1 MAKKKLT
8 LEDMLVP
15 VDEIPYE
22 VPENW
27 CWVKFEHLVK
37 DTKLGL
43 VRSVKQQSID
53 YEYNYLKMNNI
64 TNSGEIDLN
73 GIVNVNADRD
83 EIEVY
88 SLKKGDFLF
97 NTRNSKELV
106 GKNTVV
112 KEDFQDIMLFNNNIM
127 RVRFHEGINPQIVS
141 SYLNSPMGQRK
152 LDEIKRVTTNI
163 AAIYA
168 KDLNKILIPIP
179 PLAEQE
185 RIVNRIESLF
195 DKVDRAAELVDEA
208 RDGFEKRRAAIL
220 EMAFSGE
227 LTKCD
232 SINDN
237 EIDLSTLS
245 KDIVDF
251 DIPCEIPN
259 NWKWLKFNEC
269 CTFLGS
275 GVTPKGGSS
284 VYSEKGTPFI
294 RSQNVL
300 KGSLDMSDV
309 VYISDEIQEKM
320 KRTTVYS
327 KDTLL
332 NITGASIGRC
342 AYVPNDIEEANVN
355 QHVCILRFKEYI
367 DYKYPSYW
375 INSPIFQNI
384 INKEQ
389 IGATRQA
396 LNFKQLRGMWIPV
409 PHIDEQRKIVDILD
423 RLMEKEKEISELS
436 DMDYNIESIKKSILA
451 KAFRGEL
458 GSNDLNEE
466 SSTELLKQLIK

>member
-27 CWVKFEHLVK
+27 CWTRLKFIIDKINYGYTESASMDNIGPKFLRITDIKENGVDWNSVPYCIIDEK
-37 DTKLGL
+37 NYEKYKLNKGDI
-43 VRSVKQQSID
+43 VVARTGATTGKNHII
-53 YEYNYLKMNNI
+53 EE
-64 TNSGEIDLN
+64 EIDAVFASYLIRFTLN
-73 GIVNVNADRD
+73 KDINRKYISYFMKTQDYWNQIMEERKGIAQPGVNAQKL
-83 EIEVY
+83 
-88 SLKKGDFLF
+88 S
-97 NTRNSKELV
+97 
-106 GKNTVV
+106 
-112 KEDFQDIMLFNNNIM
+112 NI
-127 RVRFHEGINPQIVS
+127 I
-141 SYLNSPMGQRK
+141 
-152 LDEIKRVTTNI
+152 
-163 AAIYA
+163 
-168 KDLNKILIPIP
+168 IPLP

-195 DKVDRAAELVDEA
+195 DKVDRVAELVDEA

-220 EMAFSGE
+220 ERAFSGE

-237 EIDLSTLS
+237 EIDLSILS
-245 KDIVDF
+245 KDIVEF
-251 DIPCEIPN
+251 DIPCEIPS

-342 AYVPNDIEEANVN
+342 AYVPDDIEEANVN

-409 PHIDEQRKIVDILD
+409 PPIDEQRKIVDILD

-436 DMDYNIESIKKSILA
+436 DMDCNIESIKKSILA

-466 SSTELLKQLIK
+466 SSIELIKDMLNS